1 MRFSPPRSRPSEP
14 AIVRAAVL
22 VLAAGAVFATRPD
35 PWTTPSALGL
45 TGSVGLAAS
54 LVGGGVVAVLFVL
67 YTRFAVSRFA
77 FARAL
82 AAELRVRTAAMT
94 PLATLAVAAS
104 ASIGEE
110 LVFRSLLAPW
120 CGVVLAAILFGVVHL
135 RSGVAWASVA
145 TAFGLAVGLVFV
157 LSGHLAGP
165 LVAHFVVDSVALFAA
180 REAGV
185 EASSVTRRPLGGLLG
200 ARPKGR

>member
-1 MRFSPPRSRPSEP
+1 MRFSPPHPHPSE
-14 AIVRAAVL
+14 AALVRAG
-22 VLAAGAVFATRPD
+22 VLALAAALVFALRPD

-45 TGSVGLAAS
+45 TGSGGLAAS
-54 LVGGGVVAVLFVL
+54 LFGGGIVAALFVA

-77 FARAL
+77 FAKRL
-82 AAELRVRTAAMT
+82 VAELRVRAGSMT
-94 PLATLAVAAS
+94 PLAALAVAAS

-120 CGVVLAAILFGVVHL
+120 CGVVLAASLFGLVHL

-145 TAFGLAVGLVFV
+145 AAFGLAVGIVFV

-165 LVAHFVVDSVALFAA
+165 LVAHFVVDAVALFAA
-180 REAGV
+180 REAGA
-185 EASSVTRRPLGGLLG
+185 ETSSLTRTPLRGLLG
-200 ARPKGR
+200 ARAKLR